1 MSNLAWIALAIITGL
16 SALGCII
23 GFKKFVY
30 FLSVGYGLSVVLI
43 GIGIIVLSATGYF
56 LPQADIFTYILSAL
70 LILYGC
76 RLSGFLI
83 FREAKSASYRKV
95 AENVSGKAE
104 KKMPIF
110 VKATI
115 WVMVTILYVMQTSPI
130 FFRVANGVFS
140 DTLSLVF
147 EIVGGVIMVIGLSLE
162 TISDLTKS
170 KAKKENPHRFCDK
183 GVFKY
188 VRCPNYLGEI
198 LFWTG
203 VLTTSLNAL
212 NTWYQWVIAISG
224 YLLIV
229 YVMIS
234 GAKRLELRQA
244 KNYGEDP
251 EYQEYIKKTPII
263 SRLIPIKSM
272 KDWNWVK

>member
-1 MSNLAWIALAIITGL
+1 MTPLAWAALGILTGL

-43 GIGIIVLSATGYF
+43 GAGIIVLSATGYF
-56 LPQADIFTYILSAL
+56 LPTGDIFTYILASI

-95 AENVSGKAE
+95 AEKVAGSTE

-115 WVMVTILYVMQTSPI
+115 WIMVTILYIMQTSPV
-130 FFRVANGVFS
+130 FFRVANGIYGDQTS
-140 DTLSLVF
+140 MIF
-147 EIVGGVIMVIGLSLE
+147 EIVGASIMVIGLLLE

-170 KAKKENPHRFCDK
+170 AAKKLNPHRFCDR
-183 GVFKY
+183 GVYKY

-203 VLTTSLNAL
+203 VLVSSINAL
-212 NTWYQWVIAISG
+212 VTWYQWVIAILG
-224 YLLIV
+224 YILIV
-229 YVMIS
+229 YVMLS
-234 GAKRLELRQA
+234 GAKRLEGRQD

-251 EYQEYIKKTPII
+251 EYQAYIAKTPLI

-272 KDWNWVK
+272 KKWNWIK